1 MNIYRRLTS
10 SHPTPGYLAQR
21 LLGLGLIL
29 TLLLAGAP
37 VPTANAAPRSQA
49 DPHSPPSPLTVAN
62 VGGDVR
68 IAWQLDEVLAAD
80 AVTAAESGASD
91 ATTSWLD
98 AMPRGVY
105 QGYALPLQTV
115 AVRLPEGVT
124 AELVLSETPDVAAAG
139 LDVGGIDVGGV
150 DWSRLVTPA
159 PRALPE
165 ALYEELP
172 NADDLTALWTVE
184 PALPTASVFLLREGR
199 MRGKRIAVYAISPLY
214 QPVDDSGVEGPLRLA
229 TTFNATIPGA
239 QMLTDGVVAA
249 AQSGESSLLANTQP
263 VALDA
268 TPPTN
273 PYAAVASVKITV
285 SEVGVQR
292 ITGAMLA
299 EAGLRTDAPDKLRL
313 LHRGQEV
320 ALEVRDANSN
330 GQLDAEEEVR
340 FLAGDLL
347 TGETGDRW
355 NTADI
360 YWMAIARTPG
370 LRMERRS
377 VAVAAAPA
385 RRTAVERGLWQ
396 ERQQFISLDAGFD
409 GDYFFAADMK
419 TPAVGSTGADDI
431 IIPSVAA
438 QFDVRLPLAN
448 SEVEA
453 AFTVRGTAFPVRA
466 ASPQHTLRLRMGTS
480 RVDVPWQSI
489 TRGSTRWAH
498 DVTVD
503 DPADALTVAL
513 LPGAQASHLLLEQ
526 VEWTLPVALNFGERG
541 AAFRGVAG
549 DWAYGL
555 SGTPAGRTLYD
566 VTERARPQILPLPS
580 GAETQF
586 QDGPDVRDYLVA
598 GPGTLHTPTV
608 ARHVPVAFPTDEGA
622 HALYIA
628 PAEFMPA
635 LEPLL
640 AHRRAQRY
648 TTTAVDVQAIYDAWG
663 DGYVSPAAIRQF
675 LQFAV
680 ANWSPAPI
688 SVVLVGDGTWDPK
701 NFISDE
707 HRSDNFIPPYMA
719 EVDPFVNA
727 VPCDNCYF
735 QLDGSDP
742 TNSEA
747 DPDFL
752 ADIWGGRLPVK
763 SAEELTSTVDKI
775 IRYETATDT
784 LAAWRYR
791 TIFVADDYERCDGTF
806 DLAGDF
812 VRLSE
817 EVIELLPT
825 NVRTKRLYYTPTSD
839 CSERGRTSLA
849 RAIRERTIEAASQGA
864 GLFTFQGHANTW
876 QIARLDYSVAEPS
889 HILGMFDTDRFTNR
903 DELFIALQMTCLT
916 AQFAKPAASGTV
928 FDERLL
934 LNPDGGA
941 VAVWG
946 PTGLSVVQGHDWLQ
960 RGFHEALW
968 QLEQVRGPLKAPL
981 GELTQAG
988 YTSLFTSSS
997 SGYGLDPLRTFV
1009 LLGDPL
1015 TRARVYAPETVSHLP
1030 IIGHQPAASQ

>member
-1 MNIYRRLTS
+1 MKRANMNTRRLTQ
-10 SHPTPGYLAQR
+10 GCLAQR
-21 LLGLGLIL
+21 LLGLSLIL
-29 TLLLAGAP
+29 TLLLASAP
-37 VPTANAAPRSQA
+37 VPTVNAAPRSQA
-49 DPHSPPSPLTVAN
+49 DPHAPPSPLTITN
-62 VGGDVR
+62 VGGEVQ
-68 IAWQLDEVLAAD
+68 IAWQLDEAIATD
-80 AVTAAESGASD
+80 AVVAAENGEVNGA
-91 ATTSWLD
+91 TLSWLD
-98 AMPRGVY
+98 VMPRGVY
-105 QGYALPLQTV
+105 QGYALPLQTI
-115 AVRLPEGVT
+115 AVRLPDGAA
-124 AELVLSETPDVAAAG
+124 AEVVLGETPDVAAAS
-139 LDVGGIDVGGV
+139 IDVDGV
-150 DWSRLVTPA
+150 DWSRFVTPS
-159 PRALPE
+159 PRVPPE

-172 NADDLTALWTVE
+172 NADDLAALWTVE
-184 PALPTASVFLLREGR
+184 PTLPTAPVFLLREGR
-199 MRGKRIAVYAISPLY
+199 MRGERMAVYAISPLY
-214 QPVDDSGVEGPLRLA
+214 RPVDDSGVERPLRLA
-229 TTFNATIPGA
+229 TTFSATIPGA
-239 QMLTDGVVAA
+239 QMLSDDVVAA
-249 AQSGESSLLANTQP
+249 AQSGESNI
-263 VALDA
+263 ALDA

-273 PYAAVASVKITV
+273 PYAAVPAAKITV
-285 SEVGVQR
+285 SDVGIQR
-292 ITGAMLA
+292 VTGAMLA

-320 ALEVRDANSN
+320 ALEVRDANHN

-347 TGETGDRW
+347 AGETGDRW
-355 NTADI
+355 NTVDV
-360 YWMAIARTPG
+360 YWIAVAREAG
-370 LRMERRS
+370 LRMETRS
-377 VAVAAAPA
+377 VAVADAPA

-396 ERQQFISLDAGFD
+396 ERQQFVSLDAGVD

-431 IIPSVAA
+431 VTPSATA
-438 QFDVRLPLAN
+438 QFNVRLPLAD

-466 ASPQHTLRLRMGTS
+466 ASPQHTLRLRAGDS
-480 RVDVPWQSI
+480 RVDVPWQSS

-498 DVTVD
+498 DITVD
-503 DPADALTVAL
+503 APADALTVAL
-513 LPGAQASHLLLEQ
+513 LPSERASHLLLEQ

-566 VTERARPQILPLPS
+566 VTEPARPQILPLPPGS
-580 GAETQF
+580 ETQF
-586 QDGPDVRDYLVA
+586 QDGPEARDYLVA
-598 GPGTLHTPTV
+598 GPGTLHTPAV
-608 ARHVPVAFPTDEGA
+608 ARHVPVAFPADQGA

-648 TTTAVDVQAIYDAWG
+648 TTTAVDVQAVYDAWG

-707 HRSDNFIPPYMA
+707 HRNDNFIPPYMA

-742 TNSEA
+742 TSSED

-752 ADIWGGRLPVK
+752 VDIWGGRLPVK

-784 LAAWRYR
+784 LSPWRYR

-817 EVIELLPT
+817 EVIDLLPE
-825 NVRTKRLYYTPTSD
+825 NVRTERLYYTPTSD

-889 HILGMFDTDRFTNR
+889 HILGMFDTDRFRNR

-928 FDERLL
+928 FDERLF

-946 PTGLSVVQGHDWLQ
+946 PTGLSVVQGHDRLQ

-968 QLEQVRGPLKAPL
+968 QLEQVRGPLQAPL

-997 SGYGLDPLRTFV
+997 NGYGLDPLRTFV

-1030 IIGHQPAASQ
+1030 IVRHQPATSR